1 MGKDLAIKMDEIT
14 EHELRDLYSMVT
26 AIKDKVT
33 RIEYML
39 DSDDKT
45 NKKGAIEELSLVRK
59 RIDTL
64 EERQRLFQYKI
75 ATQVGMIVSVFM
87 VAGWLID
94 KLYKYFI
101 QK

>member
-1 MGKDLAIKMDEIT
+1 MDEIT

-94 KLYKYFI
+94 KLYKYWI
-101 QK
+101 EK

>member
-1 MGKDLAIKMDEIT
+1 MDEIT

>member
-1 MGKDLAIKMDEIT
+1 MDEIT

-26 AIKDKVT
+26 TIKDKVT

-39 DSDDKT
+39 NSDDKT

>member
-1 MGKDLAIKMDEIT
+1 MDEIT

-94 KLYKYFI
+94 KAYKYFI

>member
-1 MGKDLAIKMDEIT
+1 MDEIT

-75 ATQVGMIVSVFM
+75 ATQAGMIISIFM

-94 KLYKYFI
+94 KLYKYWI
-101 QK
+101 EK